1 MNNNLWEDAY
11 HNIHM
16 VINHPGTEQNPKAY
30 AYLGDVYLYF
40 FENKDS
46 SLNIPNNHFEDSAF
60 QAYKKSVQFNIQHK
74 GYRNLDLNDSAD
86 IARLHFFMD
95 SVIRLTDAGI
105 INTEVLTGVYYNGFR
120 ALADAITRKGS
131 SAFLA
136 GHEAQALYYYEKARR
151 ILRFLSATNE
161 LRLNDMAL
169 FYASLSAHAERDW
182 DKAVKYGKILKKIE
196 FGDSIIQQVPV
207 HLNLLVA
214 LRHSGDSAGF
224 MHETQVFELMFPNH
238 LAAMYHEKAVFYSR
252 RGNYQFALS
261 AVDQAIMQ
269 EPDNPDYLV
278 DKGLIYESMDKKT
291 RALNVYQQALELD
304 SLNFDAL
311 YSMGAMH
318 FNASSDTM
326 QTREGFAISREDNP
340 DLYQQRRAKAKQC
353 LKRARPYFEKAMDVN
368 PDDKDVLMALRVVYS
383 VLEEKEKYR
392 EINQILNST
401 SNE

>member
-1 MNNNLWEDAY
+1 
-11 HNIHM
+11 M
-16 VINHPGTEQNPKAY
+16 VINHPDTEQNPKAY

-40 FENKDS
+40 FENSDS
-46 SLNIPNNHFEDSAF
+46 SLSIANNHFEDSAF
-60 QAYKKSVQFNIQHK
+60 QAYKKSVQFNIQQK

-95 SVIRLTDAGI
+95 SVFRLTDANI
-105 INTEVLTGVYYNGFR
+105 KNSDALVGVYYSGFR

-136 GHEAQALYYYEKARR
+136 GHDAQALYYYEKARR
-151 ILRFLSATNE
+151 ILGFLSATNE

-169 FYASLSAHAERDW
+169 YYASLSAHAVRDW

-196 FGDSIIQQVPV
+196 FGDSILQQVPV
-207 HLNLLVA
+207 HLNLMVA
-214 LRHSGDSAGF
+214 LRQKGDSAQF
-224 MHETQVFELMFPNH
+224 MKETEVFELKFPDH
-238 LAAMYHEKAVFYSR
+238 LAAMYREKAMFFVMHE
-252 RGNYQFALS
+252 NYKLALS
-261 AVDQAIMQ
+261 AIDQAIMH
-269 EPDNPDYLV
+269 ESDNPDYLV

-311 YSMGAMH
+311 FSIGAMH

-326 QTREGFAISREDNP
+326 QTREGFTISRDDDP
-340 DLYQQRRAKAKQC
+340 DVYWQRRGKAKQC
-353 LKRARPYFEKAMDVN
+353 LKKARPYFEKAMDVN

-392 EINQILNST
+392 DINQILNST